1 MVVTLGILL
10 IGGHF
15 LVSVAV
21 ATHLSESQSGWA
33 FILFM
38 IFAALSGLVVTKIQT
53 WLEMFMIRRHVK
65 GCPNSGWKVIGAQ
78 RKRKK
83 PSLPVAKLPSFAALS
98 KSVSVPAHMTN
109 ALSSLKNLRLSRS

>member
-38 IFAALSGLVVTKIQT
+38 VFAALSGLVVTKIQT

-65 GCPNSGWKVIGAQ
+65 GCPNSGWKVIGA
-78 RKRKK
+78 KRKPK
-83 PSLPVAKLPSFAALS
+83 KSTLPALKLPNPAALL
-98 KSVSVPAHMTN
+98 KSVSVPAYITN
-109 ALSSLKNLRLSRS
+109 TLSSLKNLRLSRS